1 MDNGP
6 DIGLAAG
13 AFTVNVVLGA
23 RGRLGHAIA
32 ASSPLNQTL
41 TPERFT
47 YFEWWREGGAD
58 RASRY
63 LEGLRVEP
71 GVVYVAAG
79 IIDPSRPV
87 DEHENVNYQLAKD
100 VVEGATRL
108 GFRVLTFGTV
118 MEKLIADDSK
128 NPYYS
133 SKKKLGRFV
142 EDFAPRSGSALHV
155 RIHTLFGGG
164 PPEGFMFLGQMFRA
178 LVDQVEFRMSP
189 GTQLREDHHLD
200 DEVQAIFQLARGQA
214 GGSIDLSHGE
224 PVALRD
230 MADYVFRAFGC
241 PWLLK
246 AGALP
251 GPAADNFGVVFKRT
265 SALGD
270 ISFRPTLPA
279 VVDYLQHCRNLPS
292 AR

>member
-1 MDNGP
+1 
-6 DIGLAAG
+6 
-13 AFTVNVVLGA
+13 
-23 RGRLGHAIA
+23 
-32 ASSPLNQTL
+32 L

-87 DEHENVNYQLAKD
+87 DEHENVNYQLAKN

-178 LVDQVEFRMSP
+178 
-189 GTQLREDHHLD
+189 LD